1 MELKPSAKGGQVL
14 DVQLVK
20 NAYGKKHGL
29 AEQFEKS
36 DVMYLNPDK
45 NRTNSWLQGLGLQL
59 PSDTTR
65 YGSIGSILYDGNYVK
80 LMGVPYAQITNKE
93 PSTRQTLHASVNQ
106 TGKTGKTNAQAL
118 INGIRDSG
126 ENSNRFS
133 AKDSADIVNYTE
145 KQYNK
150 FGWACVNGIIS
161 AKENWTF
168 YKRLSDKRIGAEFPR
183 TSDGKYIFS
192 VGDLFGVNNVLI
204 VSDGNQANPS
214 IEKVYRIAF
223 DNETDIDIVRR
234 EVYEREKRDSARA
247 GSYVQQIFTEELI
260 KFCVRQDCLTY
271 RELRSERPR
280 NERSGSREN
289 NRNYRFEQDGSRDSG
304 KASRTIIFS
313 LKDASP
319 VDVSALQQENEKLA
333 QSLDVALG
341 QTKLTHGHRVKAGLL
356 GTLAGKTVRDYK
368 SEYSASTLKE
378 NLVRIFEF
386 LSSSKNPNMNEV
398 HELGVGLMKAVLEKS
413 NRFDSDGYNAYSK
426 ARDYLRNTGIVFSDT
441 QKKEAAALFDTFG
454 EYRSSMFGSVKITTD
469 WHRQ

>member
-1 MELKPSAKGGQVL
+1 
-14 DVQLVK
+14 
-20 NAYGKKHGL
+20 
-29 AEQFEKS
+29 
-36 DVMYLNPDK
+36 MYLNPDK

-145 KQYNK
+145 KQYNR

-214 IEKVYRIAF
+214 IERVYRIAF

-333 QSLDVALG
+333 QSLDVALD
-341 QTKLTHGHRVKAGLL
+341 QTKLTHGRRVKAGLL

-426 ARDYLRNTGIVFSDT
+426 ERDYLRNTGIVFSDT